1 MSNLASLEYGKK
13 MAKVTIADGYKPAP
27 EFARIVTRLARVPK
41 TLRMNRAPE
50 VCKALDRRTGETLSG
65 VLAGGAGSSSL
76 TFPPGTLMSFTGIGI
91 SSSSSIKSR
100 TRTLRMGED

>member
-13 MAKVTIADGYKPAP
+13 MAEETIVDGYKPAP
-27 EFARIVTRLARVPK
+27 EFARIVIRLARFPK
-41 TLRMNRAPE
+41 TLRINKAPE

-65 VLAGGAGSSSL
+65 VFVGGAGSSSL
-76 TFPPGTLMSFTGIGI
+76 TFPPGIVMSFTGTGT

-100 TRTLRMGED
+100 TRTLRMGDD